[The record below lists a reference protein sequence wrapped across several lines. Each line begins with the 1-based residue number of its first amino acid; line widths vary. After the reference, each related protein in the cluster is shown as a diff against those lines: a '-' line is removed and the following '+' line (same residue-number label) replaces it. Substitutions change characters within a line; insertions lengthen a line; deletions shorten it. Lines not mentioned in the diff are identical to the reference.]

1 MRALHTLLPTH
12 GFKQKCDLTSGTL
25 KWSTETHFVLKCS
38 CESWCQKGAAKHL
51 GACLSAVP
59 DRTGLGGQSFLSAT
73 NRGFLLGLLLCHN
86 ILIITLVSGEFRK
99 LVTSL
104 SISDSASIPAD
115 STKLTVDLKREFW
128 DSCSFFFC
136 FWVGWFF
143 WWDFFFFSYFEIF
156 FFPSIWLTAA
166 GSSVPQALLWRISF
180 TGNLTL
186 APPLQ
191 TEFNFF
197 FSLHARSCVFSEMST
212 IQRWSRNHI
221 PRNRFVCFHLASYF
235 MV

>member
-128 DSCSFFFC
+128 DSCSFFFLLLSWLV
-136 FWVGWFF
+136 FLVG
-143 WWDFFFFSYFEIF
+143 FFFF
-156 FFPSIWLTAA
+156 
-166 GSSVPQALLWRISF
+166 
-180 TGNLTL
+180 LTL
-186 APPLQ
+186 R
-191 TEFNFF
+191 FF
-197 FSLHARSCVFSEMST
+197 FSF
-212 IQRWSRNHI
+212 N
-221 PRNRFVCFHLASYF
+221 LAHSSW
-235 MV
+235 

>member
-115 STKLTVDLKREFW
+115 STKLTVDLKKEFW
-128 DSCSFFFC
+128 DSCSFFF
-136 FWVGWFF
+136 FAFELVGFF
-143 WWDFFFFSYFEIF
+143 GGIFFFSYFEIF
-156 FFPSIWLTAA
+156 FFLQFGSQQLVILFPKHCCEEFPLLVTWLWPPHCKLSSISSSLSMQGAA
-166 GSSVPQALLWRISF
+166 CSQKWAQFRGGPEIIYPEIDLSVFI
-180 TGNLTL
+180 
-186 APPLQ
+186 
-191 TEFNFF
+191 
-197 FSLHARSCVFSEMST
+197 
-212 IQRWSRNHI
+212 
-221 PRNRFVCFHLASYF
+221 
-235 MV
+235 